1 MNSREDKR
9 SSKMGM
15 RGKRPL
21 TGLSVWML
29 VGLLGSVAEAQ
40 ATEPLQWS
48 VKQAIG
54 YALVH
59 SPDVAV
65 AHSRIAE
72 KEEAKG
78 EVLSN
83 FLPDLSIDAGYR
95 YLDNIPRIDT
105 DLRLDSPVPGAPHLG
120 PDSREIGASDNWL
133 ARLSLNQILFA
144 SGRVYYAH
152 RAAGK
157 QVEASRQE
165 EETVK
170 LGVARQTAQAYLAV
184 LIADAVLDVQGE
196 ALSTARAHLEQVQ
209 NRYDAG
215 VANRLELLRAQVE
228 VSNVEPR
235 VIEAEQGIETA
246 FILLRRAAGLGREVE
261 IALTDPLE
269 AEVEPIDEEKEL
281 EQARAMRPEFKVL
294 ELSQSATEDLALSKR
309 GGMLPMM
316 QLTSTF
322 GYEKPYFAINEWEQ
336 VFTVGVGIQVPLFD
350 GLESYRGMRRA
361 RAAAET
367 ITLAVVQTHA
377 NVRTEVRTAML
388 ALREAAVRMKA
399 TNDNKDRAD
408 EMLEIA
414 QHSYAAGAATNVE
427 VIDAQM
433 AATTARLEHLKA
445 LFDYRNA
452 QIQLTAATGDLA
464 SIGR

>member
-1 MNSREDKR
+1 MEH
-9 SSKMGM
+9 
-15 RGKRPL
+15 
-21 TGLSVWML
+21 GLKALPVCIPVLMLAGL
-29 VGLLGSVAEAQ
+29 VGLAADVEAAEA
-40 ATEPLQWS
+40 LQWS
-48 VKQAIG
+48 VREAIG

-78 EVLSN
+78 EVFSH
-83 FLPDLSIDAGYR
+83 FLPDLSIDAGYQ
-95 YLDNIPRIDT
+95 YLDNIPRIET
-105 DLRLDSPVPGAPHLG
+105 DIQMDSPIPGG
-120 PDSREIGASDNWL
+120 PPISIQDEREIGANDNWL
-133 ARLSLNQILFA
+133 ARLSLNQLLFE

-157 QVEASRQE
+157 QVEASRKE

-170 LGVARQTAQAYLAV
+170 LGVARQTAQAYLSV
-184 LIADAVLDVQGE
+184 LIADAVSDVQRE
-196 ALSTARAHLEQVQ
+196 ALSTAQAHLEQVQ

-215 VANRLELLRAQVE
+215 VANRLELLRAKVE

-246 FILLRRAAGLGREVE
+246 FILLRRAAGLGRDAE
-261 IALTDPLE
+261 IELTDQLE
-269 AEVEPIDEEKEL
+269 AEVEAIDEEKEL
-281 EQARAMRPEFKVL
+281 ERARAMRPEFKVL
-294 ELSQSATEDLALSKR
+294 EYNQSATEDLALSER
-309 GGMLPMM
+309 GGMLPMI

-322 GYEKPYFAINEWEQ
+322 GYEKPYFAVNEWEQ
-336 VFTVGVGIQVPLFD
+336 IFTVGVGIKVPLFD
-350 GLESYRGMRRA
+350 GLEAYRGMRRA

-367 ITLAVVQTHA
+367 ITLAEVQTHA
-377 NVRTEVRTAML
+377 NVRTEVRTAVL

-399 TNDNKDRAD
+399 TQDNRDRSN
-408 EMLEIA
+408 EMLDIA
-414 QHSYAAGAATNVE
+414 QHSYKAGAATNVE
-427 VIDAQM
+427 VIDAQL

-445 LFDYRNA
+445 LYDYRNA
-452 QIQLTAATGDLA
+452 QIHLAAATGDLA